1 MLLSAGANPNGAL
14 LSGKRLMIASR
25 AGKPQSWALREGANV
40 DARGASKPADV
51 GRPRGIRRRK
61 VLCRT
66 ARTSR

>member
-1 MLLSAGANPNGAL
+1 
-14 LSGKRLMIASR
+14 MIASR